1 MKVGD
6 IIAEIAVMDTRS
18 RIIEQIL
25 GMVAEETSG
34 DPGQGSWA
42 MYNSDD
48 IAWVMNHLRDGQVE
62 LQQAVS
68 KLKNLEVVRSRGRKR
83 K

>member
-6 IIAEIAVMDTRS
+6 VVDEIAEMDTRS

-25 GMVAEETSG
+25 GMVTEETSV

-48 IAWVMNHLRDGQVE
+48 VAWVMNHLRDGQAE
-62 LQQAVS
+62 LQLAAS
-68 KLKNLEVVRSRGRKR
+68 KLKNLQVVRSRGRKR